1 MALRNTKIVRELLSN
16 NYKCFS
22 NRAEIISPFSNN
34 KGNEITETEI
44 EHEGNNE
51 SAPFRYIV
59 THTQRPSVLP
69 KIEFPKKEPEEL
81 IPPEMRYLQPSML
94 PKFMEL
100 REVKSEVEW
109 EPLVTE
115 NKELECPFPEPIR
128 ELRTKTLTVSD
139 MKKAELKSP
148 SINVNF
154 KNNNFSIINR
164 NYSTSPYLIVS
175 RTYAKT
181 SKKGNEKCED
191 VPKKK
196 CVKNTGCPSFIM
208 RDCPVGKPKSD
219 CFHHYT
225 DPKCTKK
232 LAPYPS
238 YSESCAERLE
248 DDPSE
253 CMQCP
258 WQKCGGVESIK
269 PPRRSYHT
277 SIAGRQ
283 NLNSLPGYVINDVN
297 FMPSKECNTKK
308 EPCKRPPGKC
318 EKRGEKKKEKC
329 PEKKKKCDGWT
340 SAYGFWSAKENILP
354 SDPWLDI
361 ESDTIGNSLN
371 CEGFKKI
378 VFALVLGV
386 CLAQP
391 QRRLNSD
398 IDESQPPVIQQYQE
412 PRQKH
417 ETTTF
422 IPIIRFDKE
431 QSEDGSY
438 RASYETGNNIFAEEE
453 GYIKNLGP
461 DPDAE
466 GETLN
471 AQVQQGS
478 YSYTAPDGTIIT
490 VKYTADETGF
500 HATGDHLPT
509 PPPVSPEVQKGLE
522 LIYAGIR
529 AQEEANARE
538 AKENP
543 QGARKEISQD
553 YNGQYRP

>member
-371 CEGFKKI
+371 CEGFKKFPYDKSQADYDE
-378 VFALVLGV
+378 VSKRK
-386 CLAQP
+386 CQTKKNP
-391 QRRLNSD
+391 KCQRKKRKTVPDGCISDGCHQKCMCHNSQIIGFEMGKNSNRSDEKKKCPTRERKCPVVDTTVDMNLRL
-398 IDESQPPVIQQYQE
+398 DE
-412 PRQKH
+412 
-417 ETTTF
+417 
-422 IPIIRFDKE
+422 
-431 QSEDGSY
+431 
-438 RASYETGNNIFAEEE
+438 
-453 GYIKNLGP
+453 IKNR
-461 DPDAE
+461 
-466 GETLN
+466 
-471 AQVQQGS
+471 S
-478 YSYTAPDGTIIT
+478 
-490 VKYTADETGF
+490 
-500 HATGDHLPT
+500 H
-509 PPPVSPEVQKGLE
+509 PPPCPTHKKPSRQCPKEEKHKPP
-522 LIYAGIR
+522 YR
-529 AQEEANARE
+529 QERDLNT
-538 AKENP
+538 P
-543 QGARKEISQD
+543 HYRKNKQPYPD
-553 YNGQYRP
+553 H